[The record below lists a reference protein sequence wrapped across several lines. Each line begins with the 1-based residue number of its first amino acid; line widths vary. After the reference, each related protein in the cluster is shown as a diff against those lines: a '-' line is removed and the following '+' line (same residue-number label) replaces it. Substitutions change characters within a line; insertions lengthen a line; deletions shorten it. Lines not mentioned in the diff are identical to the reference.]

1 MEQGAC
7 TLIAIGDLLLMPF
20 GDRLEIL
27 MSEGVEACQGRERN
41 TFDEFTGGSTRIVL
55 FGAGG
60 LGRKVLAAFRE
71 DGIEPL
77 AFVDNK
83 LAGQTVDAL
92 NVLTPAEGAAKWG
105 QSAVFVVTI
114 WAAWADT
121 MQQQVQSLR
130 KLGCANVSSFIPVL
144 WKYSHLL
151 PHVQVD
157 LPSRVLAQKCQVMEA
172 FDLCADEDSRGEF
185 VAQVRW
191 RLHGDFEAL
200 NRPIRDQYWQ
210 GDVVRLKQNAV
221 FVDAGAFDGDTFAQF
236 VEFCGGKFRAA
247 YLFEPDRGNLLSL
260 QKRLSAMPE
269 AIRDRVH
276 VLPSAVAEDT
286 YDVSFHGGSGPS
298 SAPGAGREVV
308 HCVSLDHALPEPP
321 DLIKYDIEGFELLAL
336 NGTRLI
342 IKEHQPTLAV
352 CAYHIQDHIWQIPL
366 LIKSIHPG
374 YRFYLRPHGQIWETV
389 CYAVA

>member
-1 MEQGAC
+1 
-7 TLIAIGDLLLMPF
+7 LLMPF
-20 GDRLEIL
+20 RDQLEIL
-27 MSEGVEACQGRERN
+27 VSESEDACRSRERN
-41 TFDEFTGGSTRIVL
+41 TFDELTGRNSHIIL

-92 NVLTPAEGAAKWG
+92 NVLTPAEAAARWG
-105 QSAVFVVTI
+105 QSEVFVVTI

-121 MQQQVQSLR
+121 MQEQIQSLR
-130 KLGCANVSSFIPVL
+130 KLGCKNVVSFIPVL

-157 LPSRVLAQKCQVMEA
+157 LPSRALAQKSQVMEA

-191 RLHGDFEAL
+191 RLLGDFEAL
-200 NRPIRDQYWQ
+200 NEPIRDQYWQ
-210 GDVVRLKQNAV
+210 GDIVRLKQDTV
-221 FVDAGAFDGDTFAQF
+221 FADAGAFDGDTFAQF
-236 VEFCGGKFRAA
+236 VEFSRGKFRAA
-247 YLFEPDRGNLLSL
+247 YLFEPDSGNLRSL

-269 AIRDRVH
+269 AIRNRVH
-276 VLPSAVAEDT
+276 VFASAVAEDD
-286 YDVSFHGGSGPS
+286 YDVSFQDGSGPS

-308 HCVSLDHALPEPP
+308 HCVSLDHALPEAP
-321 DLIKYDIEGFELLAL
+321 DFIKYDIEGFELLAL
-336 NGTRLI
+336 NGSRLI
-342 IKEHQPTLAV
+342 I
-352 CAYHIQDHIWQIPL
+352 
-366 LIKSIHPG
+366 
-374 YRFYLRPHGQIWETV
+374 
-389 CYAVA
+389 